1 MKLHF
6 YGTGASEG
14 VPAIFCHCENCRRAR
29 ALGGK
34 DIRTRSSLGVDEELL
49 IDFSSDVMAHMC
61 RDSLDMTKIKYL
73 FVTHSHSDHFCG
85 EELLHIAPPY
95 AWYQEKHVLSLYANG
110 MVKKKLLA
118 AGNKEDGE
126 YLKFHLI
133 EDGVWYE
140 AGDYLIMPVPARHD
154 PLEECH
160 LFAVKRGD
168 KTILYG
174 HDSAF
179 FSEEA
184 WEMMSG
190 LHFSAVILDCTCGY
204 GPSVFEHHMGFEDNL
219 RICERM
225 KAASMADENTV
236 FVSTHFAHTFAPFHG
251 EMTEKMKTHGF
262 IAAYDGLQLEV

>member
-14 VPAIFCHCENCRRAR
+14 VPAIFCQCENCRRAR

-34 DIRTRSSLGVDEELL
+34 DIRTRSSFGIDEELL

-95 AWYQEKHVLSLYANG
+95 AWYQEKNVLSLYANKA
-110 MVKKKLLA
+110 VEKKFMA
-118 AGNKEDGE
+118 AGNGE
-126 YLKFHLI
+126 NEEYVRFFRI
-133 EDGVWYE
+133 EDGVWYT
-140 AGDYLIMPVPARHD
+140 AGDYFIMPVPALHD

-160 LFAVKRGD
+160 LFVVKRGN
-168 KTILYG
+168 KVILYG

-179 FSEEA
+179 FPETA
-184 WEMMSG
+184 WKMMDG
-190 LHFSAVILDCTCGY
+190 LQFDAVILDCTCGY
-204 GPSVFEHHMGFEDNL
+204 GPSVFDHHMGFEDNI

-225 KAASMADENTV
+225 KASSMADEKTV
-236 FVSTHFAHTFAPFHG
+236 FVSTHFAHTFAPFHE
-251 EMTEKMKTHGF
+251 EMTEKMGKYGF
-262 IAAYDGLQLEV
+262 IAAYDGLELEI